1 MLSVI
6 VMKEMGN
13 EPFDMLKAQRL
24 RAVRSGR
31 TFVLTS
37 YRAYD
42 VIGQIGQIGQMG
54 QMGRRS
60 PKLRGACIGLRSYSP
75 DGALRER
82 MNKSINI

>member
-1 MLSVI
+1 
-6 VMKEMGN
+6 MKEMGN

-24 RAVRSGR
+24 RAGRSGR

-42 VIGQIGQIGQMG
+42 EIGQMG

-60 PKLRGACIGLRSYSP
+60 PKLRGACIGLKFYCTIKM
-75 DGALRER
+75 E
-82 MNKSINI
+82 

>member
-42 VIGQIGQIGQMG
+42 VIGQIGQMG

>member
-42 VIGQIGQIGQMG
+42 EIGQMG
-54 QMGRRS
+54 QMGRRL
-60 PKLRGACIGLRSYSP
+60 PRRGAAPPQGGGRLAH
-75 DGALRER
+75 GALIER